1 MDLNLKNKRVIVTGS
16 SKGIGLEILTKFIDE
31 EANVIMNSRNESA
44 IDQIKNKKN
53 CNFIQADVSK
63 PEGAEFLINKSIELL
78 GGIDI
83 LICNVG
89 SGKSVKPGNENF
101 SEWQEVFSKNFFSAT
116 NCIESAKSHLSKS
129 NGCIVCISSICGS
142 EFIEG
147 APVTYSVAKSSI
159 NSYVKLIS
167 RSLSDNNIRINA
179 ISPGNIIFDGSTW
192 ENKIKKNSD
201 AVQTMLMENVPL
213 KRFGDA
219 TEVANLALY
228 LSSDLSSFITGA
240 VWTIDGGQTR
250 SI

>member
-16 SKGIGLEILTKFIDE
+16 SKGIGLEIVTKFVSE
-31 EANVIMNSRNESA
+31 GANVIMNSRNESF
-44 IDQIKNKKN
+44 IDRFKNNKN
-53 CNFIQADVSK
+53 CNFIQADVTK
-63 PEGAEFLINKSIELL
+63 PEGAELLVNKSTELL

-89 SGKSVKPGNENF
+89 SGKSVEPGNENF
-101 SEWQEVFSKNFFSAT
+101 SEWQEVFSKNFFSTT
-116 NCIESAKSHLSKS
+116 NCIESAKPHLSES

-192 ENKIKKNSD
+192 EDKLKKNSN
-201 AVQTMLMENVPL
+201 AVQNMLLENVPL
-213 KRFGDA
+213 KRLGDA
-219 TEVANLALY
+219 SEVANLALY